1 MGNET
6 ELQGFDRR
14 DAVRVLLEMGMCT
27 PGYLLKR
34 GIITEEEMPVP
45 FTKNTAA
52 IVVEEVNRSYPRRY
66 MGEAVIR

>member
-1 MGNET
+1 
-6 ELQGFDRR
+6 
-14 DAVRVLLEMGMCT
+14 VRVLLEMGMCT